1 MRRGRGVRRCNRD
14 NGVSKTDIEPARTGF
29 RDDWQAAEQVS
40 CQAPR
45 AEAGARDKTQMW
57 SGLAAE

>member
-29 RDDWQAAEQVS
+29 RDNWQVAAQGS

-45 AEAGARDKTQMW
+45 AEDGARVKTQMS

>member
-14 NGVSKTDIEPARTGF
+14 NGVSKTDIEPARTWF

-45 AEAGARDKTQMW
+45 AEAGARGKTQMW
-57 SGLAAE
+57 SGLTAE